1 MCGNATSEPMD
12 KPNPTPL
19 SHKAILPEPTLSR
32 LPWYLSYVSQLRA
45 KGVEYVS
52 STAISK
58 AIGVDASQIAKDL
71 SHISLR
77 GKTRIGYDVASL
89 EATLVNFL
97 GFTRV
102 HKAVIVGVGSL
113 GSALIA
119 DSGLARF
126 GLNIEAGFDIN
137 PRVVGT
143 RICNVPVLHI
153 SQLDE
158 WRRRLGAEIGVVT
171 VPADKAQD
179 TADTLVKAGVK
190 AIWNFAPCR
199 LHVQPGI
206 VVQDTSIYAHL
217 AVMYNRLSLLPQSNK

>member
-1 MCGNATSEPMD
+1 MSTDRPSPSTNRE
-12 KPNPTPL
+12 L
-19 SHKAILPEPTLSR
+19 LPEPTLSR

-71 SHISLR
+71 SYISLR
-77 GKTRIGYDVASL
+77 GKTRIGYEVASL
-89 EATLVNFL
+89 ETTLVNFL
-97 GFTRV
+97 GFTQV
-102 HKAVIVGVGSL
+102 HRAVIVGVGSL
-113 GSALIA
+113 GSALMA

-126 GLNIEAGFDIN
+126 GLNLVAGFDIN
-137 PRVVGT
+137 PAVVGT
-143 RICNVPVLHI
+143 KICNVPVLHM

-158 WRRRLGAEIGVVT
+158 WRRRLDAEIGVVT

-179 TADTLVKAGVK
+179 VADALVRAGVK

-199 LHVQPGI
+199 LHAAPGI

-217 AVMYNRLSLLPQSNK
+217 AVMYNRLSLQKKQ

>member
-1 MCGNATSEPMD
+1 MDTTSRIPASAS
-12 KPNPTPL
+12 P
-19 SHKAILPEPTLSR
+19 KAILPEPTLSR
-32 LPWYLSYVSQLRA
+32 LPWYLAYVSQLRA

-77 GKTRIGYDVASL
+77 GKTRIGYEVASL
-89 EATLVNFL
+89 ESTLVNFL

-102 HKAVIVGVGSL
+102 HRAVIVGVGSL

-137 PRVVGT
+137 PKVVGT

-158 WRRRLGAEIGVVT
+158 WRRRLDAEIGVIT

-179 TADTLVKAGVK
+179 TADTLVHAEVK

-217 AVMYNRLSLLPQSNK
+217 AVMYNRLSLQNRPEP

>member
-1 MCGNATSEPMD
+1 MDTTSRIPASAS
-12 KPNPTPL
+12 P
-19 SHKAILPEPTLSR
+19 KAILPEPTLSR
-32 LPWYLSYVSQLRA
+32 LPWYLAYVSQLRA

-77 GKTRIGYDVASL
+77 GKTRIGYEVASL
-89 EATLVNFL
+89 ESTLVNFL

-102 HKAVIVGVGSL
+102 HRAVIVGVGSL

-137 PRVVGT
+137 PKVVGT

-158 WRRRLGAEIGVVT
+158 WRRRLDAEIGVIT
-171 VPADKAQD
+171 VPADKAHIG
-179 TADTLVKAGVK
+179 A
-190 AIWNFAPCR
+190 CR
-199 LHVQPGI
+199 GKSHLEFRSLPPACTTGHSGTRHFNLCAFGCDVQPA
-206 VVQDTSIYAHL
+206 QPAK
-217 AVMYNRLSLLPQSNK
+217 PP